1 MSRLTINGVY
11 FRPLRDHVLVEM
23 DELEKVSKGGIIL
36 PSTVTKESNFK
47 GTIESVSK
55 CDLENDTEYKV
66 GRKVIV
72 SRGSGMPVSFDDN
85 GGHEYRLFNKE
96 EVRYVF

>member
-1 MSRLTINGVY
+1 MSKLTIY
-11 FRPLRDHVLVEM
+11 RHPFRPLRDHILVKM

-36 PSTVTKESNFK
+36 PSTITKESNFK

-55 CDLENDTEYKV
+55 YDEQNETPYGI

-72 SRGSGMPVSFDDN
+72 SKGSGMSVSFDDN
-85 GGHEYRLFNKE
+85 FGGEYRLFNKE

>member
-1 MSRLTINGVY
+1 MIRLTINGVC
-11 FRPLRDHVLVEM
+11 FRPLRDHVLVKM
-23 DELEKVSKGGIIL
+23 AELEKVTASGIIL
-36 PSTVTKESNFK
+36 AATVTKESNFK
-47 GTIESVSK
+47 GEIILISK
-55 CDLENDTEYKV
+55 YDKENNTEYQV

-72 SRGSGMPVSFDDN
+72 SKGSGMPVSFDDN